1 MWQDVAALTPPLVM
15 CAAFI
20 IGVVVFLRRQM
31 GPKARPNACLPPPI
45 ARTAVL
51 IFPERRVYAEPVE
64 GAELPV
70 RPDLLREVV
79 LTMHRYL
86 ITESY

>member
-1 MWQDVAALTPPLVM
+1 MAGPRGADSAAGNVCRVHHRSGGLPAP
-15 CAAFI
+15 
-20 IGVVVFLRRQM
+20 GD
-31 GPKARPNACLPPPI
+31 GPEARPNACLPPPI

-51 IFPERRVYAEPVE
+51 IFPERRFYAEPAE